1 MACAQ
6 ETTPSLAGFH
16 PGSPE
21 SGQSRAYCARSMEDD
36 AEELASPAE
45 SSLWSAA
52 AFISHLS
59 ATFLTQSPGPQNSRI
74 KVSNFTLGTREPMR
88 RAMVL
93 LGDELPVRAY

>member
-21 SGQSRAYCARSMEDD
+21 SGQSRALPYCARSMEDD
-36 AEELASPAE
+36 AKELASPAE

-52 AFISHLS
+52 AFISHLR
-59 ATFLTQSPGPQNSRI
+59 ATFLTQSPELQNSRI
-74 KVSNFTLGTREPMR
+74 KVSNFTLGTRESQ
-88 RAMVL
+88 
-93 LGDELPVRAY
+93 